1 MLLGESQSS
10 DVAEFL
16 RISSDFYGCLNF
28 LGVWMVTL
36 KWDASKNVE
45 DGTFPFPHFRVF
57 VARLPSPVSAKYP
70 DPHSHL

>member
-16 RISSDFYGCLNF
+16 RIPSDFLFF
-28 LGVWMVTL
+28 LGVWMGTL

-45 DGTFPFPHFRVF
+45 DGTFPFPHFWVF

-70 DPHSHL
+70 DAHSHL